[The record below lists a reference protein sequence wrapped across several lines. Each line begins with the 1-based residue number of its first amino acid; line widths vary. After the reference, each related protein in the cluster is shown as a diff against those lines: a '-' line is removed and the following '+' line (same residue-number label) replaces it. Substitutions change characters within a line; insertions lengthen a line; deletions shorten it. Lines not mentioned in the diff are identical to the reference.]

1 MVKHFFIAFFALSV
15 STMAFSQETAKQTF
29 KAPGMD
35 DTLARHKTVAILP
48 FNVSISYKKVPK
60 NFDNEGNIAQEK
72 KDGLALQGGMYTYL
86 LRKASNYSVTF
97 QDPERTNILL
107 KKDSLFY
114 KLSEI
119 LPDPLCKILK
129 VDAVIKCNYAYEKTG
144 SEAGAIAKT
153 VLFGVGGKTASGA
166 LTMHIYNGSDGNLLW
181 RFFKEMNEGVFSNAN
196 EMMERMMRKVSRN
209 FPYEK

>member
-129 VDAVIKCNYAYEKTG
+129 VDAVIKCNYAYEKPVQKPG
-144 SEAGAIAKT
+144 RLPKPYFLVWVAKLPAG
-153 VLFGVGGKTASGA
+153 L
-166 LTMHIYNGSDGNLLW
+166 
-181 RFFKEMNEGVFSNAN
+181 
-196 EMMERMMRKVSRN
+196 
-209 FPYEK
+209 